1 MVSSQPDQEDLTV
14 EFPARVTILGEA
26 LAPVSRNLRNAL
38 TLKATP
44 SGQEFVVFF
53 DLPRHMGL
61 IHQALTH
68 LTPKLDDLMDSV
80 VHNDS
85 ATLADAHRAA
95 GRLEQGISEFVDGY
109 HDARSSFGTQKS
121 ANARELLIGVYRH
134 DIREICEWLEELV
147 QAIAKPALAL
157 VKSGVVAESGAT
169 LSVVLKMTSPP
180 QMEKLCVL
188 WDEMLKKSG
197 SRAVSE
203 PSYETDAVKSPGL
216 LGTLGAV
223 VFGLGVSK
231 AIFGGKHD

>member
-1 MVSSQPDQEDLTV
+1 
-14 EFPARVTILGEA
+14 
-26 LAPVSRNLRNAL
+26 
-38 TLKATP
+38 
-44 SGQEFVVFF
+44 
-53 DLPRHMGL
+53 MGL

-85 ATLADAHRAA
+85 ATFADAHRAA
-95 GRLEQGISEFVDGY
+95 GRLEQVLSEFVDGY
-109 HDARSSFGTQKS
+109 HDARSSFGTQES

-134 DIREICEWLEELV
+134 HIREICEWLEELV
-147 QAIAKPALAL
+147 QAIAKPAFAL
-157 VKSGVVAESGAT
+157 VKSGVVAESGAN

-188 WDEMLKKSG
+188 WDVMLKKSG
-197 SRAVSE
+197 SRAVPE